1 MNKAVRL
8 HPPSVRSKLFA
19 EPDTVK
25 TLRHS
30 KDTMKQF
37 TCSKCGN
44 RVFFENLTCETC
56 GSTLGYAPEEQRM
69 LAFEPAPEGA
79 WRRQGH
85 PGVEYRACVNRE
97 SGVCNWMVP
106 AASSH
111 HHCLS
116 CRTTHTIPELTK
128 PENHGYWAALEQ
140 AKRRLF
146 YTLVE
151 LVLPTPNKLE
161 DPVNGLSFEFL
172 EEVNPKQRVLTGHD
186 EGVITLNIAEADDAR
201 REHIRLSMHEPY
213 RTLLGHFRHEV
224 GHYYWDRLVR
234 DTPWID
240 EYRSLFGDERADYG
254 KALKKHYASPVPDW
268 PVRFISGYA
277 SSHPWEDWAE
287 TWAHYLHMVD
297 GLETAAAWGARLDLA
312 LPSGPSLKVAK
323 LDLNAQS
330 IRDAVVEQWLPVSQ
344 FINAM
349 DRSLGAHDSYPFIVV
364 EPVVEKLD
372 FIHRVVRAGSS
383 GSVAMNFLPRDWA
396 RGAESAREPS
406 VRHEAADRL

>member
-1 MNKAVRL
+1 
-8 HPPSVRSKLFA
+8 
-19 EPDTVK
+19 
-25 TLRHS
+25 
-30 KDTMKQF
+30 MKQMI
-37 TCSKCGN
+37 CSKCGN

-56 GSTLGYAPEEQRM
+56 GSALGYAPDEQLM
-69 LAFEPAPEGA
+69 LAFEASEDGA
-79 WRRQGH
+79 WLRLGR
-85 PGVEYRACVNRE
+85 PGAEYRPCVNRNQN
-97 SGVCNWMVP
+97 VCNWMVP
-106 AASSH
+106 SNSSH

-161 DPVNGLSFEFL
+161 DPANGLSFEFL
-172 EEVNPKQRVLTGHD
+172 EQVSPKQRVLTGHD

-201 REHIRLSMHEPY
+201 REHIRMTLHEPY
-213 RTLLGHFRHEV
+213 RTLLGHFRHEI

-234 DTPWID
+234 GTPFID
-240 EYRSLFGDERADYG
+240 EYRSLFGDERADYEE
-254 KALKKHYASPVPDW
+254 ALKKHYASPVADW
-268 PVRFISGYA
+268 PLRFISVYA

-312 LPSGPSLKVAK
+312 LPAGPSLTVRN
-323 LDLNAQS
+323 LDLNAES
-330 IRDAVVEQWLPVSQ
+330 IRHTVVEQWLPVSQ

-364 EPVVEKLD
+364 PPVIEKLD
-372 FIHRVVRAGSS
+372 FIHRVIRAGSS
-383 GSVAMNFLPRDWA
+383 GSAPMNFLPRHPA
-396 RGAESAREPS
+396 TTG
-406 VRHEAADRL
+406 